1 MGLIEQ
7 IQSGSRFTRK
17 VVTVSSTAPST
28 QGSVYLGASYILL
41 NISSSQDC
49 RVRLYGTSGSVSI
62 DSARSTSSFDYS
74 ASVALNLDAGLTSGD
89 RFIEFAPP
97 IIATSHG
104 NENNTWYNIENSV
117 NNELSIEYYP
127 IELNT
132 SSRTFINIPAYPGVN
147 LAGFATSSGNIAS
160 PKSFLIIGSY
170 SESSSVRL
178 RLYSRPISDIPN
190 SEKNRKFDTA
200 SATGSSIICDL
211 LYDSASYLY
220 RITPVLQAYNL
231 ETYPVGSNRV
241 GYILENT
248 SPSAQSNIYASVQI
262 YPLED

>member
-17 VVTVSSTAPST
+17 VVSISSTNPGT

-49 RVRLYGTSGSVSI
+49 RVRLYGTSGSVSV
-62 DSARSTSSFDYS
+62 DSARPSSSFDYS
-74 ASVALNLDAGLTSGD
+74 ASVVLNLDSELTSGD
-89 RFIEFAPP
+89 RFLEFVPP

-104 NENNTWYNIENSV
+104 GENNTWYNIQNSST
-117 NNELSIEYYP
+117 NELFITYYP

-132 SSRTFINIPAYPGVN
+132 SSRTFLNVPAYPGVN
-147 LAGFATSSGNIAS
+147 LTGYATSSGNISS
-160 PKSFLIIGSY
+160 PKSFLIIGAF

-178 RLYSRPISDIPN
+178 RLYSRPINDIPN

-220 RITPVLQAYNL
+220 RVTPVLQAYNL
-231 ETYPVGSNRV
+231 ETYPVGSNQV